1 VTVKGN
7 VSFIMYDRTY
17 ENLIP
22 IHLKCH
28 EKSTDL
34 ISCCWLWTKILEIL
48 NGAVGTTETVIQ
60 FNSLFN
66 NNNNSFTTNNNACV
80 IAVFFA
86 IKQEF
91 YNIL

>member
-1 VTVKGN
+1 MTHFRCDGYRKGN

-34 ISCCWLWTKILEIL
+34 ISCCWLWAKILEIL
-48 NGAVGTTETVIQ
+48 NCAVGTTETVIQ
-60 FNSLFN
+60 FNS
-66 NNNNSFTTNNNACV
+66 
-80 IAVFFA
+80 
-86 IKQEF
+86 
-91 YNIL
+91 ILYLIMIIIIIHLLIIIMHV